1 MEYAPKVPVKSV
13 SSTATPRTA
22 SPLPVRQPPKEAS
35 APARPLAPAALSGRP
50 PAEGRP
56 LPSSLRERFEQLF
69 GADFSDVRAQ
79 EDPSIPR
86 GPLRAFARG
95 ANLHFA
101 RNRFRPGTP
110 DGDALI
116 GHELAHVIQ
125 QREGRARS
133 EGGEAGPFDTS
144 PALEREAHA
153 LGTKA
158 ARGEPVAVG
167 PEGAHPRAMPAA
179 PPVQAGLFD
188 MLGKANPRLY
198 APTWL
203 GGHSTE
209 HLEEREHQ
217 GRSGPMDLL
226 GPANPRLYLPT
237 ALGGH
242 SEEHLKQR
250 REQRRSGPMDL
261 LGPLNPREH
270 LPTILGGHSEEHM
283 RERAVEGRSGP
294 LDLLGPLNPRQY
306 LPTSLGGH
314 THKELARRMIN
325 GTDDALTR
333 LPKTVTGKGLALA
346 GRASGRRD
354 LEDRGKELQGM
365 HRLKFVTWKH
375 SGKSIPRENL
385 PPIPGQQH
393 MTVKFGRGEEGHY
406 EDFRQGSAEIP
417 DDRLAPVSA
426 VNKITGQLENKRY
439 WKLAHGTHTPAEHHR
454 RFSARK
460 GFKGAGATPYR
471 HDTYDS
477 LQVHVSSNER
487 RKIQQ
492 RIAQRRRQGVFHLY
506 GEAPHPD
513 LTRCMTPL
521 EQLAQMRGQE
531 VNGFPTE
538 IAEQFQAKNPET
550 ARALKTNVRT
560 QEPDRP
566 NAHDP
571 YWDENHDVGPY

>member
-1 MEYAPKVPVKSV
+1 MEYAPRVPVKSV
-13 SSTATPRTA
+13 GGSATSRTPSPTPAGHSPVEASTPVR
-22 SPLPVRQPPKEAS
+22 PLP
-35 APARPLAPAALSGRP
+35 PAAFSGRP
-50 PAEGRP
+50 PTEGRP

-125 QREGRARS
+125 QREGRARN

-158 ARGEPVAVG
+158 ARGEAVAVG
-167 PEGAHPRAMPAA
+167 PEGARPQAMPAA

-217 GRSGPMDLL
+217 GRLGPMDLL

-237 ALGGH
+237 AVGGH

-270 LPTILGGHSEEHM
+270 LPTLLGGHSEEHL

-333 LPKTVTGKGLALA
+333 LPKTVAGRGLALA
-346 GRASGRRD
+346 GRVAGRRD
-354 LEDRGKELQGM
+354 LEDRGRELQGM
-365 HRLKFVTWKH
+365 HRMKFVTWKH
-375 SGKSIPRENL
+375 SAKPIPRGHL

-406 EDFRQGSAEIP
+406 EDFRQGSAKIP
-417 DDRLAPVSA
+417 TDTLPAVTEVDRRTQAP
-426 VNKITGQLENKRY
+426 TTLPY

-460 GFKGAGATPYR
+460 GLTAGGSTPYR
-471 HDTYDS
+471 HDSFDS
-477 LQVHVSSNER
+477 LQVHVTSNER
-487 RKIQQ
+487 RKMQQ
-492 RIAQRRRQGVFHLY
+492 GIAQRKREGVFHMFN
-506 GEAPHPD
+506 EAPHPN

-521 EQLAQMRGQE
+521 EQLARMRGQRIS
-531 VNGFPTE
+531 GFPSE
-538 IAEQFQAKNPET
+538 IAEQFEHQNPET
-550 ARALKTNVRT
+550 ARTLKKDVGTPV
-560 QEPDRP
+560 PGH
-566 NAHDP
+566 HDP
-571 YWDENHDVGPY
+571 YWDENHDVGRY